1 LGLIFTLGL
10 PWAILAALVAP
21 AKWIAALYIIG
32 YLALRHVMA
41 WTVGVWG
48 VGDDVLRKKIWLV
61 PLRDAIYA
69 GVWLAGF
76 ASNRIHWGGE
86 EFRILKGRLVRAGGS
101 EAADSKAVMSSRG

>member
-1 LGLIFTLGL
+1 
-10 PWAILAALVAP
+10 
-21 AKWIAALYIIG
+21 LYILG

-86 EFRILKGRLVRAGGS
+86 EFRILKGRLVPAGGP